1 MHVQCRSRIDSR
13 ELSLSLIGSFFDR
26 TNFFEPNERFLQ
38 KFESSLE
45 VWGAKRKFSDNLGYN
60 NLALYNVLMHTRLT
74 TSKTKR
80 DIWYRKL
87 GIRVASPAAEDL
99 RLRILGNEEILGKF

>member
-1 MHVQCRSRIDSR
+1 M
-13 ELSLSLIGSFFDR
+13 
-26 TNFFEPNERFLQ
+26 
-38 KFESSLE
+38 
-45 VWGAKRKFSDNLGYN
+45 
-60 NLALYNVLMHTRLT
+60 ALYNVLMHTRLT

>member
-1 MHVQCRSRIDSR
+1 MHAQFRSRIDSR
-13 ELSLSLIGSFFDR
+13 KLSLSLTGSFFDR

-45 VWGAKRKFSDNLGYN
+45 VWRAKRKFSDNLGHN
-60 NLALYNVLMHTRLT
+60 NLALYNVLMETRLT

-80 DIWYRKL
+80 YI
-87 GIRVASPAAEDL
+87 
-99 RLRILGNEEILGKF
+99 